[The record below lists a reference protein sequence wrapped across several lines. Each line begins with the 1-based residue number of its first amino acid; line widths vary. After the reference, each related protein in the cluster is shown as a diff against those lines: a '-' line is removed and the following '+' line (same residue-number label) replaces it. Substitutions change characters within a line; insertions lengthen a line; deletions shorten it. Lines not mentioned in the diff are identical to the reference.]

1 MVIRTSILELT
12 ISDWELCD
20 AKKKLNVYCLHNK
33 EMGDEDAMEVQP
45 TEHIYVTMLR
55 GSRRVMLV
63 SRQTCSLRAPTQ
75 RR

>member
-20 AKKKLNVYCLHNK
+20 AKKKLKVYCLHNK
-33 EMGDEDAMEVQP
+33 EVGDEDAMKMRP
-45 TEHIYVTMLR
+45 TEHIYVTVLR

-63 SRQTCSLRAPTQ
+63 SRQTCSLRATTQ
-75 RR
+75 MR